1 MCKKA
6 LFLFVLVFL
15 FFLGVKLS
23 SREYLITEAELQQLE
38 MLYQGSLENRRKAES
53 ELKELRPLLG
63 KQQKIIQT
71 LQTESIQ
78 LSKDLQAERQTIS
91 DLTNSV
97 SALETDI
104 TTERDKAAKIQQ
116 KLNDEK
122 LTHQKTKN
130 QRNVLFFALVSIA
143 LAAVGTVAVKVLIRV
158 YKPF

>member
-23 SREYLITEAELQQLE
+23 SREYIITEAELQQLE
-38 MLYQGSLENRRKAES
+38 MLYQSSLENRRKAES

-63 KQQKIIQT
+63 RQQKIIQT

-78 LSKDLQAERQTIS
+78 LSKNLQAERQTIS

-104 TTERDKAAKIQQ
+104 ATERDKAAKIQQ

-130 QRNVLFFALVSIA
+130 QRNILFFTLIFIL
-143 LAAVGTVAVKVLIRV
+143 LAACGTVAVKVLIRV